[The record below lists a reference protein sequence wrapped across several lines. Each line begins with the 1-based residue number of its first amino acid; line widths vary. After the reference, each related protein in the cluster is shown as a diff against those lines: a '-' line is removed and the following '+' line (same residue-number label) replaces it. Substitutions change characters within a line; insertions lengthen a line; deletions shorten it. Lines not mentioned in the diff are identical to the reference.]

1 MVVEQKGDAVK
12 YASVQD
18 LRRSCVLRRS
28 QCAMPPDLQELMWH
42 ESIETP
48 MKYYAE
54 QDAHSAFAEFYA
66 AQKNNIYPSIQW
78 KRQLRRSK
86 LLP

>member
-1 MVVEQKGDAVK
+1 
-12 YASVQD
+12 
-18 LRRSCVLRRS
+18 
-28 QCAMPPDLQELMWH
+28 MWH

-54 QDAHSAFAEFYA
+54 QDAQSAFAEFYA